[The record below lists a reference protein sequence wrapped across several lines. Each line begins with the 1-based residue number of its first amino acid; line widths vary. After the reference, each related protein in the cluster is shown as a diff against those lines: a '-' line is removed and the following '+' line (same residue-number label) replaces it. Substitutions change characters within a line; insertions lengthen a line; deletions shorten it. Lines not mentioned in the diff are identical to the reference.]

1 MLKSKKGGVLNLVE
15 RGGGGGE
22 GGGGKTGPGL
32 YMAFRAFKFGQDHPK
47 YYLGVPRAFHMY
59 IQPL

>member
-22 GGGGKTGPGL
+22 GGGQDGPRTIYGFQGL
-32 YMAFRAFKFGQDHPK
+32 QIRSGPPK
-47 YYLGVPRAFHMY
+47 ILSRGT
-59 IQPL
+59 